1 MTLLVLVLGLAQTDI
16 RVRSAGGVYDVT
28 VRGEK
33 TGLPNGCV
41 VRIEIHRWATS
52 GGLEGPM
59 AMEFVKMDELLAQAR
74 NGSFEAGLRLSLP
87 GLYRFEGRLDL
98 HDQTDPELQDKLPVF
113 QFREDRLLGTCQEW
127 VQAVVNS
134 QAQAASLIVQTE
146 ALLSRE
152 PTDPMRAE
160 AKTLH
165 DKLCAQV
172 EKGLHGA
179 APVGACQI
187 IKNVVSFLDKPGPNV
202 DLKAHRI
209 NPDVGKP
216 GPINPG
222 AQTEPTVDPVVDP
235 FRGAPPGD
243 PRSLPAPVE
252 SASSK
257 KSPEEEARLKEV
269 HRQRVERIRTT
280 VEKLRQRLARESAVL
295 LVWRGVRQAGE
306 PVKGSE
312 REWQALVN
320 GERTLAEMD
329 ARFTMNPFRSAGA
342 QLEKEPASFAK
353 AWQEQIDAWL
363 HNPE

>member
-1 MTLLVLVLGLAQTDI
+1 
-16 RVRSAGGVYDVT
+16 
-28 VRGEK
+28 
-33 TGLPNGCV
+33 
-41 VRIEIHRWATS
+41 
-52 GGLEGPM
+52 
-59 AMEFVKMDELLAQAR
+59 
-74 NGSFEAGLRLSLP
+74 
-87 GLYRFEGRLDL
+87 
-98 HDQTDPELQDKLPVF
+98 
-113 QFREDRLLGTCQEW
+113 
-127 VQAVVNS
+127 
-134 QAQAASLIVQTE
+134 
-146 ALLSRE
+146 
-152 PTDPMRAE
+152 
-160 AKTLH
+160 
-165 DKLCAQV
+165 
-172 EKGLHGA
+172 
-179 APVGACQI
+179 
-187 IKNVVSFLDKPGPNV
+187 
-202 DLKAHRI
+202 
-209 NPDVGKP
+209 
-216 GPINPG
+216 
-222 AQTEPTVDPVVDP
+222 
-235 FRGAPPGD
+235 
-243 PRSLPAPVE
+243 VE